1 MKRTIKQ
8 RAILLLCAVMSA
20 CMLISVGVS
29 FGNKVIAAE
38 GASGTSVQRK
48 VDLYASN
55 AKDSGATNVIY
66 YDANNN
72 GNRDGNEAFVYTNN
86 GRFNPSSQGS
96 DAALWW
102 TSPSTGALTIPSIK
116 FTHNIEK
123 AKAEV
128 SVLEYDG
135 ARFAILKV
143 AADGSFTTLFDW
155 EKLMA
160 TKDCGM
166 NSSKSHYVATATKTM
181 STAIDL
187 TVGEKIAII
196 VNNGGRSNN
205 SLDQIVVASTL
216 KLKVGETTTEYKF
229 TATSAQAH
237 YTALGN
243 STEYVLGTETTAY
256 YSWGSAD
263 ITAPKVT
270 YRNTDKTST
279 YDSYKVLV
287 DDHVLISASDMS
299 SGDTQFVG
307 WKTADNLYAEGAS
320 YAVTGDVAFNDV
332 AFNPV
337 VITLKMEEGAGLR
350 ISTSNDDAGIRF
362 SSTYNLSELKSGEY
376 SFGTVILPE
385 DLISNDAPLVKDA
398 TAVKDIPAVNFKTAD
413 GTITQNAVIT
423 GIPENQFTRKLQ
435 ARGYVTVTYKDGA
448 TKTFYTGLS
457 DARSVA
463 YVAYNTYDQLSK
475 KFDFANNEQLK
486 NVVEAF
492 KNAYDVTQGN

>member
-38 GASGTSVQRK
+38 GGASGTSVQRK

-55 AKDSGATNVIY
+55 AKGASNVIY

-72 GNRDGNEAFVYTNN
+72 GKMDSKEEAFVYTNN
-86 GRFNPSSQGS
+86 GRFNPSQSGS

-102 TSPSTGALTIPSIK
+102 TSPSDGALTISSIK

-123 AKAEV
+123 ASAEKE
-128 SVLEYDG
+128 VLEYDG

-196 VNNGGRSNN
+196 VNNGGRFNN

-216 KLKVGETTTEYKF
+216 KLKVDETTTEYKF
-229 TATSAQAH
+229 TSTSAQAH

-243 STEYVLGTETTAY
+243 STEYALGTETTAY

-307 WKTADNLYAEGAS
+307 WKTENNLYAEGAS
-320 YAVTGDVAFNDV
+320 YAVTGDVTFD
-332 AFNPV
+332 PV

-413 GTITQNAVIT
+413 DTITQNAVIT
-423 GIPENQFTRKLQ
+423 GIPENQFARNLQ
-435 ARGYVTVTYKDGA
+435 ARGYVTVTYKDST
-448 TKTFYTGLS
+448 TKTFYTELS

-463 YVAYNTYDQLSK
+463 YVAYSTYDQLSEQ
-475 KFDFANNEQLK
+475 FDFANNAQLK

-492 KNAYDVTQGN
+492 MIAYDVTQGN